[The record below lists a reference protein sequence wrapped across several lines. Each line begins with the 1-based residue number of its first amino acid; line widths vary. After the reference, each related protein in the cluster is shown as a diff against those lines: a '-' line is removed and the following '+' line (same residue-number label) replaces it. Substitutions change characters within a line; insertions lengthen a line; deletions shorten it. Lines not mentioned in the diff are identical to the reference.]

1 MDLSTTIIGLLL
13 LALFILPVIL
23 ISRAGKSKVKEFE
36 KEFHRG
42 VEKTIKQLLESN
54 LQEWFFDCQEEL
66 TIEDYDEF
74 SNYGDVNIKFNNED
88 LTLE

>member
-1 MDLSTTIIGLLL
+1 M
-13 LALFILPVIL
+13 
-23 ISRAGKSKVKEFE
+23 KSKIVIEVDTKKLNQLYEDDSCEEKLDMKEFE